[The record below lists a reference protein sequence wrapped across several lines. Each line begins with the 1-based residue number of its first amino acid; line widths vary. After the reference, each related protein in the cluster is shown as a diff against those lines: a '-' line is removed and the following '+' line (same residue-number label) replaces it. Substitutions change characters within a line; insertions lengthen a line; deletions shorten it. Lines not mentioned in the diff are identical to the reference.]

1 MNDAIE
7 PRRVSAPA
15 IGDPAFLR
23 LSDVPPEA
31 EWFANIANPGT
42 RRVYRDSIRD
52 FTAFVG
58 LADRSK
64 FRDVARAHVIAWR
77 HSLEAR
83 ELAPSTIR
91 RKLSALSALFAYLC
105 ERNAVAINPVDGVAR
120 PKEGSHEGRTP
131 ALGDNQARVLLE
143 APSETTLEGL
153 RDRAIL
159 SMLLHHGLRRAELC
173 HLDVGDV
180 HDRRG
185 VRHLEVLG
193 KGGKTRFLPV
203 HPHTL
208 ARLDAYLV
216 AAGHGADLDGPL
228 FRRVRADRSARLTA
242 ESVRL
247 LVRKHAR
254 AVGVDSRGCRPH
266 SLRATMTTNAL
277 EHGADIAHVQET
289 LGHSSI
295 ATTRL
300 YDRRRNRPEDSPVFK
315 VRF

>member
-1 MNDAIE
+1 MSEAIE
-7 PRRVSAPA
+7 RRPVSTVALE
-15 IGDPAFLR
+15 DPAFYR
-23 LSDVPPEA
+23 LADVPPEA
-31 EWFANIANPGT
+31 EWFANIPNPGT
-42 RRVYRDSIRD
+42 RRVYRDAIRD
-52 FTAFVG
+52 FTRFFG
-58 LADRSK
+58 LSEPSRFRAVTRS
-64 FRDVARAHVIAWR
+64 HVIAWR
-77 HSLEAR
+77 RSLEAR
-83 ELAPSTIR
+83 ELAPATVR

-105 ERNAVAINPVDGVAR
+105 ERNAVPVNPVDGVAR

-131 ALGDNQARVLLE
+131 ALGDNQARALLE
-143 APSETTLEGL
+143 APSEATLEGL

-185 VRHLEVLG
+185 VRHLDVLG

-216 AAGHGADLDGPL
+216 AAGHGDDLDGPL

-266 SLRATMTTNAL
+266 ALRATMTTNAL

-289 LGHSSI
+289 LGHASI

>member
-1 MNDAIE
+1 MSEAIE
-7 PRRVSAPA
+7 RRPVSAIA
-15 IGDPAFLR
+15 LEDPAFRR
-23 LSDVPPEA
+23 LADVPPEA
-31 EWFANIANPGT
+31 EWFANIPNPGT
-42 RRVYRDSIRD
+42 RRVYRDAIRD
-52 FTAFVG
+52 FTRFFG
-58 LADRSK
+58 LADPAR
-64 FRDVARAHVIAWR
+64 FREVTRAHVIAWR
-77 HSLEAR
+77 RSLEAR
-83 ELAPSTIR
+83 ELAPATVR

-105 ERNAVAINPVDGVAR
+105 ERNAVPVNPVDGVAR
-120 PKEGSHEGRTP
+120 PKEGAHEGRTP
-131 ALGDNQARVLLE
+131 AIGDSQARALLDTPPE
-143 APSETTLEGL
+143 ATLAGL

-208 ARLDAYLV
+208 TRLDAYLV
-216 AAGHGADLDGPL
+216 AAGHGAELDGPL
-228 FRRVRADRSARLTA
+228 FRPVRSGHSGRLTA
-242 ESVRL
+242 ESIRL
-247 LVRKHAR
+247 VVRKHAIAAGVGPR
-254 AVGVDSRGCRPH
+254 AARPH
-266 SLRATMTTNAL
+266 ALRATMTTNAL

-289 LGHSSI
+289 LGHASI